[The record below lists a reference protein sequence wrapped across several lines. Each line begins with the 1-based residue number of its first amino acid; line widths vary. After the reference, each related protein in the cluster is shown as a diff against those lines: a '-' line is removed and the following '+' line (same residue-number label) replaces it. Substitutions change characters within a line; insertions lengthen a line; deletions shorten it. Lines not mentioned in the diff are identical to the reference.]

1 MIKTFLEK
9 KQILL
14 ISRII
19 LGGLFIYSSVDK
31 IIDPVA
37 FATII
42 HHYRLAPPNMI
53 NFAAVTI
60 PWIEFAAGLFL
71 VFGIRLKASALII
84 NLLLV
89 FFTAVLAI
97 TAFRGINVS
106 CGCFSTSTAVKS
118 NLVIRIIE
126 DFGMLA
132 LGLHVMFFGNK
143 Q

>member
-1 MIKTFLEK
+1 MVKTFLEK

-14 ISRII
+14 ISRIV
-19 LGGLFIYSSVDK
+19 LGGLFIYSGIDK
-31 IIDPVA
+31 IIDPLS

-42 HHYRLAPPNMI
+42 HHYRITPPNMI
-53 NFAAVTI
+53 NFAAIVI
-60 PWIEFAAGLFL
+60 PWIEFVAGLFL
-71 VFGIRLKASALII
+71 VLGIKVRASALTI

-89 FFTAVLAI
+89 FFTVVLAV
-97 TAFRGINVS
+97 TAFRGINVA

-132 LGLHVMFFGNK
+132 LGLHVMFFSK
-143 Q
+143 K